1 MFKKILIANRGEIA
15 CRIIATAR
23 RMGIAVVAVYSDAD
37 KDALHVEMADEAV
50 PIGPPP
56 ATQSY
61 LVIENIVAACK
72 ATGAQ
77 AVHPGYGFLSEQ
89 PDFAR
94 ALEANDI
101 AFIGPNPKAIAAMGD
116 KLAAKEIA
124 RSSGILVVLGFLKVT
139 GDIAEAAQAADS
151 IGYPVIVKA
160 VAGGGGR
167 GMRAVE
173 TRERLT
179 ETLARASS
187 EAQASFGDGRVFI
200 EKFIASTRHI
210 EVQVLADRYGN
221 VIHLGERECSIQR
234 RHQKLIEESPSP
246 FVDTETRRKLGAQ
259 AIALAKAVNY
269 DSVGTVEFIAG
280 EDKSFYFLEM
290 NTRLQVEHPVTEL
303 CTGIDLVEQMIRSAA
318 GEKLTIAQDEVRLN
332 GVAIESR
339 ILAEDPARNFLPSTG
354 RLKIYRH
361 PPAGLED
368 EATLR
373 IDSGVREGSEIPIH
387 YDPLIAKLVT
397 HAADREAAIRAQAQA
412 LDSFAVEGPNTNIN
426 FLAAVM
432 RSKRFLAGALSTD
445 FIAEEYPGGFAPIVP
460 EGKLARLLASVAAA
474 ADQVMQQRKR
484 RISGQIEAASSVLI
498 AAKRSVML
506 GARRFDVEITPQGD
520 GLAIFFEASGETY
533 ICVSGWK
540 PGEPVWRGTIDGEC
554 LAVKLRPILSG
565 HVLAHG
571 GAVTEARVHTRRE
584 AERATFLPE
593 RKAASGSN
601 LLRSPMPALVKSIEV
616 VAGQEVKTGEPLCV
630 IEAMKMETVLRAE
643 RDGTV
648 KMINVTLGASIAVDS
663 IIMTFA

>member
-124 RSSGILVVLGFLKVT
+124 RSSGIPVVLGFLKVT

-210 EVQVLADRYGN
+210 EVQVLADKYGN

-339 ILAEDPARNFLPSTG
+339 ILAEDPARNFLPSTS

-484 RISGQIEAASSVLI
+484 RISGQMEAASSVLI
-498 AAKRSVML
+498 AAKRSVKL

-554 LAVKLRPILSG
+554 LAVKLRPILGG